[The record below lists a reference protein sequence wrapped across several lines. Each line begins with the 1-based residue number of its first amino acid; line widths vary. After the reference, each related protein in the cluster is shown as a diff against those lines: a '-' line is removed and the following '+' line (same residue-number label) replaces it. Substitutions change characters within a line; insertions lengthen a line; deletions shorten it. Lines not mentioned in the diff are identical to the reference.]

1 MWAEWMQWLVPILCA
16 VFSGTGL
23 WALLSARAT
32 ARATREAA
40 ALAAA
45 PAAAQA
51 QTADWSA
58 LMSYWQ
64 SEMGSLRDTANKLDV
79 RIQFLEQERDADQKY
94 IADLEIHIW
103 SQLPPPPPVRRKP
116 QKDEAP

>member
-1 MWAEWMQWLVPILCA
+1 MQWLVPILCA

-40 ALAAA
+40 ALSAA
-45 PAAAQA
+45 PAQAQA
-51 QTADWSA
+51 ATADWSA

-64 SEMGSLRDTANKLDV
+64 SEMAAVRDTASKLDV
-79 RIQFLEQERDADQKY
+79 RIQFLEQEREDDQKY

-103 SQLPPPPPVRRKP
+103 SQLPPPPPVRQRL
-116 QKDEAP
+116 QKNNDEAP